1 MRKTT
6 GELLETLKSSSL
18 KAYLRDNKDELSDN
32 PIAEYLSLAMEEKG
46 LKKSDVIKSSGIQ
59 TNYAYQIFSGLKLP
73 SRDKLICLC
82 FGMALS
88 FDEAQALLK
97 YSGFAPLYPRNK
109 RDSVIIFALQNKKS
123 VIDCNL
129 LLDEYNLSPI

>member
-1 MRKTT
+1 MKKTT
-6 GELLETLKSSSL
+6 EELLKTLKSSSL
-18 KAYLRDNKDELSDN
+18 TAYLQDNKDELSDN

-46 LKKSDVIKSSGIQ
+46 LKKSDVIKNSGIQ
-59 TNYAYQIFSGLKLP
+59 INYAYQIFSGLKLP

-88 FDEAQALLK
+88 LNEAQALLK

-109 RDSVIIFALQNKKS
+109 RDSVIIFALQNKKN
-123 VIDCNL
+123 VIECNL
-129 LLDEYNLSPI
+129 LLDEYNLSPL

>member
-1 MRKTT
+1 MKKTT
-6 GELLETLKSSSL
+6 EELLKTLKSSSL
-18 KAYLRDNKDELSDN
+18 TAYLHDNKEELSDN
-32 PIAEYLSLAMEEKG
+32 PIAEYLRLTIEEKG
-46 LKKSDVIKSSGIQ
+46 LKKADVIKNSGIQ

-88 FDEAQALLK
+88 FNEAQALLK

-109 RDSVIIFALQNKKS
+109 RDSVIIYALQNKQS

>member
-1 MRKTT
+1 MKKTT
-6 GELLETLKSSSL
+6 EELLKTLKSSSL
-18 KAYLRDNKDELSDN
+18 TAYLQDNKDELSDN

-59 TNYAYQIFSGLKLP
+59 INYAYQIFSGLKLP

-88 FDEAQALLK
+88 LDEAQTLLK
-97 YSGFAPLYPRNK
+97 YSCHAPLYPRNK

-129 LLDEYNLSPI
+129 MLDEYNLSPL